1 MFLVKRTVSRW
12 LAIVLFLS
20 LLMPA
25 ILSVPVHALAD
36 VPKENL
42 ALNKAVSK
50 SSECSTCGKA
60 VSAVDGSATT
70 YWQPLS
76 SDRNDGQVW
85 IQVDLGGVYSIN
97 EAVLNFAAASGV
109 GDYTIQ
115 TSSNQ
120 TDWQDA
126 IVKTVS
132 SVTGKVETANFP
144 DVSGRYVKLLIS
156 IANPGTNFQL
166 KEFELYSSA
175 PVPAFLDSVYI
186 TDTQGRTLGEYDT
199 VSMTK
204 GSPFQLMLAGK
215 MSDGTPANLSSGA
228 VAWESTNTG
237 AVTVNVYGNVTA
249 LQEGVAK
256 VTARATLEK
265 VTKESSVWVD
275 VYDPSTLLVNAQ
287 IDHPTMTSQIG
298 QPALLQIGDVYPSV
312 RLRSYVDGSVTASLV
327 SVSTGNVITTLPS
340 STMNAGVEQVITIPG
355 TVQGIGSYELRLQ
368 YQVPGK
374 NPIYDTFTFTV
385 QNQADIGPDESNIA
399 YLGPDGKMVYAPDFR
414 GNRIIDFSN
423 AGYMGGGVKI
433 PDVQARIAV
442 EPGDGDDMARI
453 QAAIDEVSLMPQ
465 SADGFRGAVLLKKG
479 TYEISGTLYIRSSGV
494 VLRGEGQGEDG
505 SILYATGTAK
515 RNILEIQGQA
525 VNLLTDTATQVS
537 DLYVPAGSS
546 SFHVDNAS
554 GFQVGDKVKVRRY
567 GNARWIHEIKMDT
580 IFERDGTT
588 QWAPFDLDFDR
599 IITAINNNLVTID
612 APIANAIERQWGG
625 GEIIK
630 YEDSDRLD
638 QVGVE
643 NLRVDSEF
651 NPNVTATNS
660 GKIYFSD
667 ENHAVSFAV
676 LSNVKN
682 AWVREVTGLHLNH
695 ALVHVSRNAKWVTV
709 QDNKSLD
716 MVSVITGGNRYPYK
730 MSGELTLMQ
739 RNYAETARHAF
750 VVDSRV
756 MGPNVFLDSQSV
768 NEFATSEPHHRW
780 SVGGLFDNVKADIA
794 IQDRGLLGSG
804 HGWSGAN
811 YVTWNTE
818 GDLVSQQPPTA
829 QNYAIGHVGTKV
841 KGYLPNSDDKRPR
854 SDAYWDHAGSHVNP
868 SSLYLQ
874 QLRDRLSEQGV
885 QNILQTPVGGGALDV
900 PKLPQDLPLL
910 KGIKINNKQM
920 SGFSLNV
927 FDYTVVLPLGTT
939 NIPSIRPHDN
949 RDDVEVIQATSLYG
963 TTILNVRDKKN
974 PLQSVRYN
982 IRFTV
987 SSTTSE

>member
-1 MFLVKRTVSRW
+1 MLLVKRTVSHW

-20 LLMPA
+20 LIVPA
-25 ILSVPVHALAD
+25 VLSDPDHASAD
-36 VPKENL
+36 APQENL
-42 ALNKAVSK
+42 AFNKAVSK
-50 SSECSTCGKA
+50 SSECSSCGKA
-60 VSAVDGSATT
+60 VSAVDGSGTT

-85 IQVDLGGVYSIN
+85 MEVDLGGVYSIN
-97 EAVLNFAAASGV
+97 KAVLSFAAAGGV
-109 GDYTIQ
+109 GGYTIQ
-115 TSSNQ
+115 TSSDQ
-120 TDWQDA
+120 
-126 IVKTVS
+126 IVWHDTVLKTLS

-144 DVSGRYVKLLIS
+144 DVSARYVKLHIS

-166 KEFELYSSA
+166 KEFELYSSV
-175 PVPAFLDSVYI
+175 PVPAFLDRVYI
-186 TDTQGRTLGEYDT
+186 TDIKGREMGEYDT
-199 VSMTK
+199 VEMVK
-204 GSPFQLMLAGK
+204 GSPVQLLLGGK
-215 MSDGTPANLSSGA
+215 MSDGTAADLSTGV
-228 VAWESTNTG
+228 VAWDSSNPG

-275 VYDPSTLLVNAQ
+275 VYDPGILLVNAQ
-287 IDHPTMTSQIG
+287 IEHPTMTSQIG
-298 QPALLQIGDVYPSV
+298 QPALLQIGDAYPSI
-312 RLRSYVDGSVTASLV
+312 RLHPYVDGSAIASLV
-327 SVSTGNVITTLPS
+327 NVTDGNVITTIPAS
-340 STMNAGVEQVITIPG
+340 SMHAGVEQVITFPDQ
-355 TVQGIGSYELRLQ
+355 VSGIGQYEVRLQ
-368 YQVPGK
+368 YQISGK
-374 NPIYDTFTFTV
+374 KPVYDTFTYSV
-385 QNQADIGPDESNIA
+385 QNQGDIGSDESRIA
-399 YLGPDGKMVYAPDFR
+399 YLGQDGKMVYAPDYR

-423 AGYMGGGVKI
+423 AGYMGGGVKL

-442 EPGDGDDMARI
+442 EPGEGDDMARI
-453 QAAIDEVSLMPQ
+453 QAAIDQVSLMPQ
-465 SADGFRGAVLLKKG
+465 SAEGFRGAVLLKKG
-479 TYEISGTLYIRSSGV
+479 MYEISGTLYIRASGV

-505 SILYATGTAK
+505 SVLYATGTAK
-515 RNILEIQGQA
+515 RTILDIQGQA
-525 VNLLTDTATQVS
+525 VKLLTDSATKVS
-537 DLYVPAGSS
+537 DLYVPAGSR
-546 SFHVDNAS
+546 SFHVDSANE
-554 GFQVGDKVKVRRY
+554 FKVGDKVKIRRY

-588 QWAPFDLDFDR
+588 QWAPFDFDFDR
-599 IITAINNNLVTID
+599 VITAVDNNLVTID
-612 APIANAIERQWGG
+612 APIANAIEQQWGG
-625 GEIIK
+625 GEVIK
-630 YEDSDRLD
+630 YEDPDRIE

-651 NPNVTATNS
+651 NPNVTATYGGNT
-660 GKIYFSD
+660 YFSD
-667 ENHAVSFAV
+667 ENHAVSFTV

-682 AWVREVTGLHLNH
+682 AWVRDVTGLHLNH

-841 KGYLPNSDDKRPR
+841 KGYLPNSDDNRPR
-854 SDAYWDHAGSHVNP
+854 SDAYWDHTGSHVNP
-868 SSLYLQ
+868 RSLYLL
-874 QLRDRLSEQGV
+874 QLQDRVGEQGL
-885 QNILQTPVGGGALDV
+885 QNIQQTPVGGGTLDV
-900 PKLPQDLPLL
+900 PKLPLDLPLL
-910 KGIKINNKQM
+910 KGIKINNKHM
-920 SGFSLNV
+920 SGFSPNV
-927 FDYTVVLPLGTT
+927 FDYTLELPLGTT
-939 NIPSIRPHDN
+939 NIPAIQPHDN
-949 RDDVEVIQATSLYG
+949 RYEVEVIQASSLYG
-963 TTILNVRDKKN
+963 TTILNVREKKN
-974 PLQSVRYN
+974 PLQSVRYQV
-982 IRFTV
+982 RFTIP
-987 SSTTSE
+987 TAGE